1 MMNLFPAAAAR
12 DPASRR
18 RLQRLPYRLRRQLG
32 YTLVEML
39 VVLAIIGLIAG
50 LIGPRV
56 LNYLA
61 ESKVKAAQI
70 EMENIASALDL
81 YYLDVGRFPT
91 SSEGLTAL
99 VQRPT
104 DGAFWSGPYLK
115 STAAPKDP
123 WGRPYLYRSPGDTA
137 PYEIGST
144 GPEGH
149 EGDRAAIM
157 RMGDAGH

>member
-1 MMNLFPAAAAR
+1 MLSAATRGPAA
-12 DPASRR
+12 RR
-18 RLQRLPYRLRRQLG
+18 RLKRLPYHLRRQLG

-50 LIGPRV
+50 LIAPRV
-56 LNYLA
+56 LNYLG

-81 YYLDVGRFPT
+81 FYLDVGRFPT

-104 DGAFWSGPYLK
+104 DGASWGGPYLK
-115 STAAPKDP
+115 STTAPKDP
-123 WGRPYLYRSPGDTA
+123 WGRPFIYRSPGDNA
-137 PYEIGST
+137 PYELGST

-149 EGDRAAIM
+149 EGERSAIM